1 MNSNE
6 VKRCKIQGFAD
17 MIALATVLVVGG
29 MAGDKG
35 ITYVAAALL
44 AYAVLWALYSG
55 KAADTLGKLLRI
67 RNVKG
72 QYKSADALRRNVMLF
87 QLAAGV
93 FVTMVLVIGAGAI
106 GGKLFQ
112 VQYSTFL
119 MMLLAPALLLRG
131 VSAIFMG
138 FCQGESAE
146 LPTAVASVLR
156 RVFILIFSLIF
167 CRGLGSYGQKVSNL
181 LVTDNFAAM
190 YTGVG
195 AVLAINVSEIFVI
208 IFLLVMQKVVRR
220 SKRREPSAGMRSAES
235 FMEAVQNF
243 TVNRAPYFA
252 VQLLLLLPM
261 VLGLLFFRKST
272 VDWEA
277 GMTDYGVFCG
287 KYLVLGGF
295 CIVLMSGIFIQVC
308 SKTVVALRKGEQRFA
323 RVIFQSGIHIIV
335 IYSLFFAGI
344 LAVMAEQV
352 SNLLNS
358 GTVAAKLLRGGA
370 LIIPFAA
377 LALYFARFLMLT
389 GKSLLVLGVLLI
401 SDIVYVL
408 SMTLFLNVWKAG
420 ILALVYAGIMGGAVC
435 CILLG
440 VIICRQLRIGG
451 VWLHTFLIPAGAAC
465 AVGFLCM
472 FLAKI
477 LLPHL
482 GDGVT
487 LLVCSV
493 VSWAIYWLIL
503 LFARNFNDQEL
514 ECIPGG
520 KWITSF
526 GQLFH
531 VL

>member
-6 VKRCKIQGFAD
+6 LKRRKIQSFAD

-35 ITYVAAALL
+35 MTYMAAAVL

-55 KAADTLGKLLRI
+55 NTADTLGKLLRI

-87 QLAAGV
+87 QLAVGMIVTVAFV
-93 FVTMVLVIGAGAI
+93 FGAGI
-106 GGKLFQ
+106 VGEKLFH

-131 VSAIFMG
+131 VSSILMG

-156 RVFILIFSLIF
+156 RIFILIFSLIF
-167 CRGLGSYGQKVSNL
+167 CRGLGSYGQKVSDL
-181 LVTDNFAAM
+181 LGPENFASM
-190 YTGVG
+190 YVGAG
-195 AVLAINVSEIFVI
+195 AVLAMNVSEIFVI
-208 IFLLVMQKVVRR
+208 IFLLVMRKVVRH

-235 FMEAVQNF
+235 FIEAVHNF

-252 VQLLLLLPM
+252 VQLLLLLPV
-261 VLGLLFFRKST
+261 VLGFLFFQKSSA
-272 VDWEA
+272 DWEA
-277 GMTDYGVFCG
+277 GMADYGVFCG
-287 KYLVLGGF
+287 KYLVLSGF
-295 CIVLMSGIFIQVC
+295 IIVLMSVIFIQIC

-335 IYSLFFAGI
+335 VDSLFLAGI

-352 SNLLNS
+352 VNLLNS
-358 GTVAAKLLRGGA
+358 GEAAAKLLRGGA

-440 VIICRQLRIGG
+440 VIICRQLRIGSM
-451 VWLHTFLIPAGAAC
+451 WLQTFIVPAGAAC
-465 AVGFLCM
+465 VVGLLCM
-472 FLAKI
+472 LLTKI

-482 GDGVT
+482 GDAVV
-487 LLVCSV
+487 LIVCSV
-493 VSWAIYWLIL
+493 VSWAVYWVIL

-514 ECIPGG
+514 EYIPGG
-520 KWITSF
+520 KWIASF
-526 GQLFH
+526 GQMFH